1 MVDGVIGDA
10 EPVAQ
15 NVGDECTHR
24 FVARPPRKGRD
35 DLGKVL
41 LSPGAFHGS
50 EHLPGGWLH
59 QGFPA
64 PADRLQNL
72 V

>member
-50 EHLPGGWLH
+50 EHLPRG
-59 QGFPA
+59 
-64 PADRLQNL
+64 
-72 V
+72 